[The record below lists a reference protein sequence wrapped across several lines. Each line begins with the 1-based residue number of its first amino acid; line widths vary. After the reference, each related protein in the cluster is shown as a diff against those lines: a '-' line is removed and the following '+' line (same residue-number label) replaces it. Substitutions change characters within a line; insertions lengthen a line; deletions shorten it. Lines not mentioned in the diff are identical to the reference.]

1 MRRTAT
7 MSDPKANTD
16 TVRAYYELAF
26 NEGKPEEAVA
36 KYQGDR
42 YVQHNP
48 QAADGPE
55 AFTGFVHWCRGEYP
69 DLHVEIKRTIAEGD
83 LVVTHGL
90 ITTSPEDRGTAAVD
104 IFGLENGK
112 IVEHWDVL
120 QPVPETSENDNT
132 MF

>member
-1 MRRTAT
+1 
-7 MSDPKANTD
+7 MSDPKTNTE

-36 KYQGDR
+36 QYLGDR
-42 YVQHNP
+42 YIQHNP

-55 AFTGFVHWCRGEYP
+55 AFIGFVNWFRGEYP
-69 DLHVEIKRTIAEGD
+69 ELHVEIKRTVAEGD
-83 LVVTHGL
+83 LVITHGL
-90 ITTSPEDRGTAAVD
+90 ITLAGGPWHGCGD
-104 IFGLENGK
+104 IFRLEDGK

-120 QPVPETSENDNT
+120 QPVPETAENDNT